1 MSAPR
6 VAIITCYDE
15 GYAPIADVT
24 LPIMQRY
31 ATKHG
36 YGLHI
41 GKYHTDPARLLSY
54 GDRLKIALY
63 NEQYDVHDI
72 ICFLDIDVL
81 VMNSEVKIEDVL
93 IKRCASLPSE
103 VYHTSYEGAVVR
115 GTEHRPF
122 LWTYDP
128 NGPCS
133 GFWIARC
140 IPDVHL
146 VLNHIRNACPGA
158 GKVSVREDLGPP
170 HSVTLQLEP
179 HGSSDQMMMRSLM
192 NIPPF
197 SSVLKHCVSGKEA
210 GHCFDFRELGWPEA
224 WDHFGHYEPGDYL
237 LTFPSSPMERRLE
250 LLKLNAE
257 KAT

>member
-1 MSAPR
+1 MTPR

-41 GKYHTDPARLLSY
+41 GKYHTDPRNLFTY
-54 GDRLKIALY
+54 GDRLKISLF
-63 NEQYDVHDI
+63 NEHYDAHDI

-81 VMNSEVKIEDVL
+81 VMNSEIKIEEVL
-93 IKRCASLPSE
+93 MGHSLTELSKM
-103 VYHTSYEGAVVR
+103 GR
-115 GTEHRPF
+115 GLLAEAAREKMRPF

-146 VLNHIRNACPGA
+146 VLNAVKNRCPEY
-158 GKVSVREDLGPP
+158 GKVSVKESLGPP
-170 HSVTLQLEP
+170 HSVTLQMEP
-179 HGSSDQMMMRSLM
+179 HGSSDQMMMRDLM

-210 GHCFDFRELGWPEA
+210 GHCFSFEELGWPPA
-224 WDHFGHYEPGDYL
+224 WNHLGNYEPGDFL